1 MDDLKLVD
9 ALVKSQQPD
18 SLKQALASKY
28 LLRIAEKDF
37 EKECVENDLLTLRQD
52 YVICGHRRHLDQS
65 SLRVRC
71 SLYNNL
77 YVFSGIL
84 ILCAISSNYGCLL
97 RKYHI

>member
-52 YVICGHRRHLDQS
+52 YVIC
-65 SLRVRC
+65 C
-71 SLYNNL
+71 CKNL
-77 YVFSGIL
+77 E
-84 ILCAISSNYGCLL
+84 
-97 RKYHI
+97 